1 MKRTI
6 LIYGLIL
13 GTILSINMFF
23 VVRLFYTSPDFES
36 NDFVGYSAMV
46 LVFSLVFFGVRNYR
60 NKQLDGVIS
69 FGKALK
75 TGIII
80 TLIASTLYVIVWLFY
95 YYLFVP
101 DFIDKFV
108 PHVLKET
115 ARKGATPTELA
126 ETAKQMEQY
135 REMYKSPF
143 FVVLLTYAE
152 VVPVGLV
159 VALISSF
166 ILKRK
171 QKKEIKRLA
180 ED

>member
-13 GTILSINMFF
+13 GAILSINMFF
-23 VVRLFYTSPDFES
+23 VVQLFYHSPDFKS
-36 NDFVGYSAMV
+36 NDFVGYSAQV
-46 LVFSLVFFGVRNYR
+46 LVFSLVFFGIRNYR
-60 NKQLDGVIS
+60 NKQLGGVIS

-75 TGIII
+75 TGVII

-101 DFIDKFV
+101 DFIDKFI

-115 ARKGATPTELA
+115 ARKGATPEQLA
-126 ETAKQMEQY
+126 ETTKQMEQY

-143 FVVLLTYAE
+143 FVILLTYAE
-152 VVPVGLV
+152 VVPVGLI

-171 QKKEIKRLA
+171 QKKENTLSNA
-180 ED
+180 

>member
-1 MKRTI
+1 MV
-6 LIYGLIL
+6 
-13 GTILSINMFF
+13 F
-23 VVRLFYTSPDFES
+23 VVQLFYTSPDFES

-95 YYLFVP
+95 YYLFIP

-143 FVVLLTYAE
+143 FVVLITYAE
-152 VVPVGLV
+152 VLPVGLI

-171 QKKEIKRLA
+171 QKKESTITNA
-180 ED
+180 

>member
-13 GTILSINMFF
+13 GTILSLNMIF
-23 VVRLFYTSPDFES
+23 VVRLFYTSPDFQS

-46 LVFSLVFFGVRNYR
+46 LMFSLVFFGFRNYR

-75 TGIII
+75 SGIII
-80 TLIASTLYVIVWLFY
+80 TLIASTLYVIAWLFY
-95 YYLFVP
+95 YSLFVP
-101 DFIDKFV
+101 DFIDKFI

-115 ARKGATPTELA
+115 ARKGATPAELA
-126 ETAKQMEQY
+126 DTAKQMEQY

-143 FVVLLTYAE
+143 FVIVLTYAE
-152 VVPVGLV
+152 VLPVGLI

-171 QKKEIKRLA
+171 QKKENVTA
-180 ED
+180 NS